1 MTASGRLPRQI
12 RLAIPPNG
20 TRDNDRSV
28 TLLML
33 PSDQYIP
40 FPNSRPVRE
49 THKVIGK
56 YANISESPAAP
67 SVMLNVNSSNLCLTN
82 QVNS

>member
-1 MTASGRLPRQI
+1 
-12 RLAIPPNG
+12 
-20 TRDNDRSV
+20 
-28 TLLML
+28 ML

-67 SVMLNVNSSNLCLTN
+67 SNVNSSNLCLTN